1 MPLLYLKARE
11 AYELDA
17 KISQSQVTRMREFRS
32 TKPAPVVKKKIV
44 ICIGEKRLK
53 IGWPAQSKLFRLF
66 FCWDRKKSGII

>member
-32 TKPAPVVKKKIV
+32 TKPAPVVKK
-44 ICIGEKRLK
+44 R
-53 IGWPAQSKLFRLF
+53 
-66 FCWDRKKSGII
+66 